1 MYAFNLFYME
11 TPELIL
17 SVKQKTESLIERHRS
32 LLERISNLENQLEKQ
47 NRQFQQVS
55 VDKDLLIAENKELKE
70 QIKTIKLAQSLTT
83 GNSDQNSRHSKTK
96 INEYIREIDKCLSL
110 LNRE

>member
-1 MYAFNLFYME
+1 ME
-11 TPELIL
+11 TTELL
-17 SVKQKTESLIERHRS
+17 SSVKQKTENLIERHRS
-32 LLERISNLENQLEKQ
+32 LLIRVSKLEMQLEKQ
-47 NRQFQQVS
+47 NQQYQQVC
-55 VDKDLLIAENKELKE
+55 VDKEQLVYENKELKE
-70 QIKTIKLAQSLTT
+70 QIKTIKLAQSLTS